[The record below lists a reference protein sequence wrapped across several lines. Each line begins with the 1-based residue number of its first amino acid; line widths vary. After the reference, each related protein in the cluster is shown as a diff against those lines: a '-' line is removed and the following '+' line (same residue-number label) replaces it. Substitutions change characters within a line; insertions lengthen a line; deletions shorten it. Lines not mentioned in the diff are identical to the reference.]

1 MRKRV
6 SRESGC
12 QQQGMRTPVQ
22 ASALLLFLL
31 VVALRTGISA
41 PSFNAITSTSRI
53 AYYREQWAVA
63 RHEKERLEKLGLM
76 LDLDTVYKSPPLPGP
91 TAQPLQGVVMPLEAD
106 PVEAV
111 LIAVDDVDAK
121 TDDLQATLMWQAI
134 IRTAQRQG
142 IRVIAYTVRSD
153 FNTATLA
160 QIKRALASD
169 PDISI
174 EEVSFIEDYQ
184 VDSIWMR
191 DYGPLF
197 VFGNVPQAMVNAS
210 GTSSPQAAAG
220 SLLLR
225 EGRAG
230 KLEQQLTLEWLS
242 QEQGRMQH
250 QQHAGQQA
258 GHQARHQAEQQA
270 AQQAGHD
277 EQGQRADRQTLSS
290 HLPSVLLQQQH
301 EAAAAAA
308 AAAAAQL
315 PVHLASLTSLPSQ
328 GGVGWRRMH
337 RALRGPVQAA
347 QLALSPTATSITTS
361 LQEAIKPVLRP
372 ATQPGPQ
379 QTRTKQQQQH
389 QQHQQ
394 QADRLLSA
402 RQLPSTYQGLS
413 ERVREGATHTAPLAS
428 AALRVSGDTGSNPG
442 PAGLLPA
449 WRPQAQVLSAVYFS
463 DRPED
468 CQLPDDFASRA
479 GLPHTQ
485 VPLLFEGGNLLPNGQ
500 GICIMSDRV
509 LFVSFRG
516 SDLSLPE
523 RLVLVEASLRPF
535 GCTELIVV
543 EALTADITGHVDM
556 WMSWPDAHTLM
567 VGQYTYEQSPWD
579 HVLMQHTIAR
589 LQRLSRGRFEV
600 VVMPMPS
607 NCQAVQRPGSDT
619 WQAPETCPDELE
631 PLTRTYLNALYLND
645 YVVVPVY
652 DEARLQESAAL
663 DLWERVAGGRYA
675 GRVVTARADM
685 MIEWS
690 GSIHCM
696 TRAVPRG
703 TLPPDF
709 WSHA

>member
-1 MRKRV
+1 
-6 SRESGC
+6 
-12 QQQGMRTPVQ
+12 MRTPVQ

-63 RHEKERLEKLGLM
+63 R
-76 LDLDTVYKSPPLPGP
+76 
-91 TAQPLQGVVMPLEAD
+91 VVMPLEAD

-225 EGRAG
+225 ETRAG
-230 KLEQQLTLEWLS
+230 RLEQQLTLERLS
-242 QEQGRMQH
+242 QQHTDQGRMQH
-250 QQHAGQQA
+250 QHHAGQQA

-277 EQGQRADRQTLSS
+277 EQGQRADRQTLPS

-308 AAAAAQL
+308 AAAAQL
-315 PVHLASLTSLPSQ
+315 HVHLASLTSLPSQ

-379 QTRTKQQQQH
+379 QTRTKQQQQ
-389 QQHQQ
+389 QQQ

-413 ERVREGATHTAPLAS
+413 ERVREGAAHTAPLAS
-428 AALRVSGDTGSNPG
+428 AALKVSGDTGSNPG

-523 RLVLVEASLRPF
+523 RLVLVEAALRPY

-556 WMSWPDAHTLM
+556 WMSWPDAHTLL

-619 WQAPETCPDELE
+619 WQAPDTCPDELE

>member
-1 MRKRV
+1 
-6 SRESGC
+6 
-12 QQQGMRTPVQ
+12 MRTPVQ

-31 VVALRTGISA
+31 VMALRTGISA

-142 IRVIAYTVRSD
+142 ILVIAYTVRSD

-197 VFGNVPQAMVNAS
+197 VFGNVPQAMANAS

-225 EGRAG
+225 EGGAG
-230 KLEQQLTLEWLS
+230 KLEQQLTLE
-242 QEQGRMQH
+242 
-250 QQHAGQQA
+250 
-258 GHQARHQAEQQA
+258 
-270 AQQAGHD
+270 
-277 EQGQRADRQTLSS
+277 
-290 HLPSVLLQQQH
+290 
-301 EAAAAAA
+301 
-308 AAAAAQL
+308 
-315 PVHLASLTSLPSQ
+315 
-328 GGVGWRRMH
+328 
-337 RALRGPVQAA
+337 
-347 QLALSPTATSITTS
+347 
-361 LQEAIKPVLRP
+361 
-372 ATQPGPQ
+372 
-379 QTRTKQQQQH
+379 
-389 QQHQQ
+389 
-394 QADRLLSA
+394 
-402 RQLPSTYQGLS
+402 
-413 ERVREGATHTAPLAS
+413 
-428 AALRVSGDTGSNPG
+428 
-442 PAGLLPA
+442 
-449 WRPQAQVLSAVYFS
+449 PQAQVLSAVYFS

-523 RLVLVEASLRPF
+523 RLVLVEAALRPY

-607 NCQAVQRPGSDT
+607 NCQAVRWPGSDT

-709 WSHA
+709 